1 MPLTLYRRHSA
12 DCPALKLPLPAKARR
27 LHTACNCPIWIAGHT
42 DTSIFRR
49 QSTKLTDWKA
59 AEALRASWVAE
70 SQDQLVHGP
79 RLAECA
85 EKYLQSRVPELGD
98 KASGQ
103 HKLLLA
109 RLQAYCQQHGVYFI
123 REMTVDLLE
132 TFKIEGL
139 PGLADSSKS
148 VYVAKLRCFL
158 REALRREWIIKPLA
172 DQITTHPATFEQKS
186 PYSDEEVDKILAGAL
201 QLSGGTHGYSKHPE
215 TFRLLLELMLATGMR
230 VGDALRYNPSAV
242 VKGDY
247 LWVYTY
253 QPQKQKKTKQP
264 KSIEAFLPDEL
275 KTAIDACKW
284 LSPTLPFHFGSA
296 SNKSYLSS
304 EVYRHMQT
312 VGDRC
317 GIADCRPHRLRDTF
331 AVRSL
336 LRGIPL
342 EDVSRLL
349 GHSSVKI
356 TEMYYAQWTLGRKAR
371 LERLVSESFMNPQ
384 SGTLRDR

>member
-1 MPLTLYRRHSA
+1 MCGR
-12 DCPALKLPLPAKARR
+12 
-27 LHTACNCPIWIAGHT
+27 T
-42 DTSIFRR
+42 DASIVPR

-59 AEALRASWVAE
+59 AEALRTSLVAK
-70 SQDQLVHGP
+70 SQDETVHGP

-109 RLQAYCQQHGVYFI
+109 RLQAYCEQRGVYFA

-132 TFKIEGL
+132 QFKVDGL
-139 PGLADSSKS
+139 PGLADTSKS
-148 VYVAKLRCFL
+148 LYVAKLRCFL
-158 REALRREWIIKPLA
+158 RDALRRGWITDPLA
-172 DQITTHPATFEQKS
+172 DKVTTHPAVYEQKS
-186 PYSDEEVDKILAGAL
+186 PYTDEEVDKILAGAL
-201 QLSGGTHGYSKHPE
+201 ELNGGTHGYSSHPQ

-230 VGDALRYNPSAV
+230 VGDALRYNPAV
-242 VKGDY
+242 SVRGEY
-247 LWVYTY
+247 LWVYAY

-264 KSIEAFLPDEL
+264 KAIEAYLPDGL
-275 KTAIDACKW
+275 KTAIDACTW

-296 SNKSYLSS
+296 SNRSYLSS
-304 EVYRHMQT
+304 EVYMRMKT
-312 VGDRC
+312 IGTRC

-331 AVRSL
+331 AVNAL
-336 LRGIPL
+336 LRGLAL

-356 TEMYYAQWTLGRKAR
+356 TEMYYAKWTIGRKAR
-371 LERLVSESFMNPQ
+371 LERMVSESLMHP
-384 SGTLRDR
+384 